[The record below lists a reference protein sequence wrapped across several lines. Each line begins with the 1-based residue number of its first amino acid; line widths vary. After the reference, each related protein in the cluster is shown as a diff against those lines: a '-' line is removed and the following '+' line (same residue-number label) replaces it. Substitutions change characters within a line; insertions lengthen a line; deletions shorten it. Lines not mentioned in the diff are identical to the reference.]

1 MAALGNRVTTTTQ
14 SKLLPKL
21 VDTILNSNVLATRVL
36 SKASQF
42 NGERMKFPVKYAKNA
57 TGTSFAGFDSFAT
70 SATDNRVNLQ
80 FVPKFYQMT
89 VALPLDELS
98 ANATDEKVLDLAKLE
113 MQSTAQDMADD
124 IGTLFY
130 GDGTG
135 NGSKDFL
142 GLEAIVD
149 DGTNAGTFG
158 TLSRTTYTT
167 LKSTVTASS
176 GTISLAKMSTLY
188 NAASSG
194 AQTPTLGLTTE
205 AIFALYEQLLQPQE
219 RIAKTVSM
227 FSSQGGNHSMGIP
240 GGDFVGGTG
249 FTGLYF
255 KGFPILADEKCTS
268 GVLYFVNENFLDW
281 YALPMAQTTPI
292 SFRSQDIQGNDY
304 SAVTGLGF
312 SWSDWIKP
320 TNAAALVGHVYLG
333 GELISANPKRH
344 AKLTGITTV

>member
-1 MAALGNRVTTTTQ
+1 MAAMGTRVTTTTQ
-14 SKLLPKL
+14 SKLLPKV
-21 VDTILNSNVLATRVL
+21 VDTILNSNVLATRIL
-36 SKASQF
+36 NKASQW
-42 NGERMKFPVKYAKNA
+42 NGERMKFPIKYSKNS
-57 TGTSFAGFDSFAT
+57 TGTSFAGFDTFAT

-98 ANATDEKVLDLAKLE
+98 ANATEEKVLDLAKLE
-113 MQSTAQDMADD
+113 MASTAQDMADD

-149 DGTNAGTFG
+149 DGTNAATYG
-158 TLSRTTYTT
+158 TLTRSTYTT
-167 LKSTVTASS
+167 TKSTVTASS
-176 GTISLAKMSTLY
+176 GTLSLAKMSTLY
-188 NAASSG
+188 NAATSG
-194 AQTPTLGLTTE
+194 SVKPTIGYTTE
-205 AIFALYEQLLQPQE
+205 AVFNLYETLLQPQE
-219 RIAKTVSM
+219 RISKDVAMMKAAG
-227 FSSQGGNHSMGIP
+227 SSLGKVGGG
-240 GGDFVGGTG
+240 FVGGTG

-268 GVLYFVNENFLDW
+268 QILYFVNEDFLDW

-292 SFRSQDIQGNDY
+292 KYRSQDIDGNDY
-304 SAVTGLGF
+304 SDVEGLGF
-312 SWSDWIKP
+312 SWSEWIKP
-320 TNAAALVGHVYLG
+320 TNAAAVVGHIYLG
-333 GELISANPKRH
+333 GELISSNPKRH